1 MTTNNEYLK
10 TILENLTGPVTGTH
24 TDNWYLNRIAT
35 AYGCSYTGV
44 TCNGKYYKDIAEKI
58 GSTTYAGTHFN
69 NYYLKKWAESLTG
82 ETYATPHYDNFYLE
96 IISQHVY
103 ARDNS
108 KITWV
113 SPPSNVEYGDFNA
126 SGILADLST
135 DEGIANANVHLV
147 IGSTIVDTTSTNSN
161 GEFTFL
167 NSPVHAGTH
176 SFKITFDG
184 NYNYNGSESSEVQNV
199 TIDKE
204 TTYLNV
210 TSYSATAYSD
220 GAITIEGELI
230 DNDIVAHAVSG
241 QEINIIDRNNDFVLD
256 TVETDDNG
264 EFVASID
271 NLSEG
276 TLSLR
281 VDYSGTDDYKGS
293 HQDISVSVVDPY
305 LTISADKPILSYADG
320 DKATISAT
328 LHSSDPVGKTVSFTM
343 GGSALGTG
351 VTDNSGVAVCNSQYS
366 SQGIGDI
373 ICGAEVTVS
382 GQVLSETYSI
392 EDCKKYISSYA
403 KSFGSSVTWD
413 TPLYQ
418 TGNSDCEIS
427 FKLKT
432 SSNSGFLALNWGKSN
447 NDSPYSVRQY
457 FASGK
462 KKISLYDSNG
472 TETAYEFNEGVSTNT
487 DYTIILKRQGTSVF
501 AKIDNTTY
509 VDTTVSYADQFDY
522 IELLSYQT
530 KTATLTDFKVK
541 PL

>member
-58 GSTTYAGTHFN
+58 GSTTYTGTHFN

-82 ETYATPHYDNFYLE
+82 ETYNTPHYDNFYLE

-103 ARDNS
+103 ARDSS

-184 NYNYNGSESSEVQNV
+184 NYDYNGSESSEVQNV

-220 GAITIEGELI
+220 GAITIEGEL
-230 DNDIVAHAVSG
+230 H
-241 QEINIIDRNNDFVLD
+241 
-256 TVETDDNG
+256 
-264 EFVASID
+264 
-271 NLSEG
+271 
-276 TLSLR
+276 
-281 VDYSGTDDYKGS
+281 Y
-293 HQDISVSVVDPY
+293 H
-305 LTISADKPILSYADG
+305 
-320 DKATISAT
+320 
-328 LHSSDPVGKTVSFTM
+328 
-343 GGSALGTG
+343 
-351 VTDNSGVAVCNSQYS
+351 
-366 SQGIGDI
+366 
-373 ICGAEVTVS
+373 
-382 GQVLSETYSI
+382 
-392 EDCKKYISSYA
+392 
-403 KSFGSSVTWD
+403 
-413 TPLYQ
+413 
-418 TGNSDCEIS
+418 
-427 FKLKT
+427 
-432 SSNSGFLALNWGKSN
+432 
-447 NDSPYSVRQY
+447 
-457 FASGK
+457 
-462 KKISLYDSNG
+462 
-472 TETAYEFNEGVSTNT
+472 
-487 DYTIILKRQGTSVF
+487 
-501 AKIDNTTY
+501 
-509 VDTTVSYADQFDY
+509 
-522 IELLSYQT
+522 
-530 KTATLTDFKVK
+530 
-541 PL
+541 

>member
-103 ARDNS
+103 ARDSS

-241 QEINIIDRNNDFVLD
+241 QEINIIDRSNDFVLD

-320 DKATISAT
+320 DKAVISAT

-366 SQGIGDI
+366 SRGIGDI

-382 GQVLSETYSI
+382 GQVLTKTFAI
-392 EDCKKYISSYA
+392 EDCIKYIQTLSDYQTFSVPSGNYKIIWNCKPVSTTEFTSAINDGTSNYIGVASSY
-403 KSFGSSVTWD
+403 
-413 TPLYQ
+413 
-418 TGNSDCEIS
+418 GNIG
-427 FKLKT
+427 FYNPNNFLTT
-432 SSNSGFLALNWGKSN
+432 SLTADGNEHTFELDYNSGTWTFKHNNESVSDNRTLNTSALRVRRA
-447 NDSPYSVRQY
+447 NDN
-457 FASGK
+457 AMH
-462 KKISLYDSNG
+462 
-472 TETAYEFNEGVSTNT
+472 
-487 DYTIILKRQGTSVF
+487 
-501 AKIDNTTY
+501 
-509 VDTTVSYADQFDY
+509 
-522 IELLSYQT
+522 
-530 KTATLTDFKVK
+530 DFKIK

>member
-58 GSTTYAGTHFN
+58 GSTTYTGTHFN

-82 ETYATPHYDNFYLE
+82 ETYNTPHYDNFYLE

-103 ARDNS
+103 ARDSS

-184 NYNYNGSESSEVQNV
+184 NYDYNGSESSEVQNV

-230 DNDIVAHAVSG
+230 DNDTVAHAVIG
-241 QEINIIDRNNDFVLD
+241 QEINIIDRDNDFVLD

-264 EFVASID
+264 GFVASID

-281 VDYSGTDDYKGS
+281 VDYSGTDDYKSS
-293 HQDISVSVVDPY
+293 HQDISVSVVGPY

-351 VTDNSGVAVCNSQYS
+351 DTDSSGVAVCDSQYS

-373 ICGAEVTVS
+373 VCEAEVTVS
-382 GQVLSETYSI
+382 GQVVSKTFVI
-392 EDCKKYISSYA
+392 RDGIKYIPSELTSAQTLSVPNLPTNFKCVFKVYVENVTMSNQNSAWLDVGSDSNNQVLFGNIGRYGAMGIFVKVSGSYVA
-403 KSFGSSVTWD
+403 SDSTQCLTAQTWTELTYTYNNGVQTISDGTNSVTL
-413 TPLYQ
+413 TNSQITGRNYVHFSNVTNKIKEILFLPL
-418 TGNSDCEIS
+418 
-427 FKLKT
+427 
-432 SSNSGFLALNWGKSN
+432 
-447 NDSPYSVRQY
+447 
-457 FASGK
+457 
-462 KKISLYDSNG
+462 
-472 TETAYEFNEGVSTNT
+472 
-487 DYTIILKRQGTSVF
+487 
-501 AKIDNTTY
+501 
-509 VDTTVSYADQFDY
+509 
-522 IELLSYQT
+522 
-530 KTATLTDFKVK
+530 
-541 PL
+541 